1 VRILHFIFLV
11 AALTLTAC
19 IPQLTPVPSRP
30 TITPIPPRPT
40 PNAAE
45 LKLSDPDEIIEV
57 VAGKEFTITV
67 RTYLTPDYHW
77 GVDQELDAKIVAYVW
92 MDYVPDIQDN
102 PNSSGKDVWRFLA
115 LGPGKTTIVLG
126 YYRGLSI
133 YTVQKPVFTIVVKSA
148 TP

>member
-1 VRILHFIFLV
+1 VRKLHFICLA
-11 AALTLTAC
+11 AALILTAC
-19 IPQLTPVPSRP
+19 IPLLTPVVPRP

-45 LKLSDPDEIIEV
+45 LELSDPDAIIEV

-92 MDYVPDIQDN
+92 MDYVPDIVDN
-102 PNSSGKDVWRFLA
+102 PNSSGKDVWRFIA
-115 LGPGKTTIVLG
+115 VGPGKTTIILG
-126 YYRGLSI
+126 YYRGMSI
-133 YTVQKPVFTIVVKSA
+133 YTVQKPVFTIVVKPAKS
-148 TP
+148 

>member
-1 VRILHFIFLV
+1 MRKLYFIFIL
-11 AALTLTAC
+11 AAFALTSC
-19 IPQLTPVPSRP
+19 IGLLTPPPTPRP

-40 PNAAE
+40 PNAEE
-45 LKLSDPDEIIEV
+45 LKLSKPDKIIEA

-77 GVDQELDAKIVAYVW
+77 GVDQELDVKIVAYVW
-92 MDYVPDIQDN
+92 KDHVLDDPNN

-115 LGPGKTTIVLG
+115 VGPGKTTIVLG

-133 YTVQKPVFTIVVKSA
+133 YTVQKPVFTVVVKKS
-148 TP
+148 

>member
-1 VRILHFIFLV
+1 MRKLHFASLL
-11 AALTLTAC
+11 AALLLTAC
-19 IPQLTPVPSRP
+19 IPLLTMTPPRP

-40 PNAAE
+40 PNTAE
-45 LKLSDPDEIIEV
+45 LELSDPDEIIEV
-57 VAGKEFTITV
+57 AAGKEFTITV

-102 PNSSGKDVWRFLA
+102 PNSSGKDVWRFIA
-115 LGPGKTTIVLG
+115 VGPGKTTIVLG
-126 YYRGLSI
+126 YYRGMSI

>member
-1 VRILHFIFLV
+1 MRKLHFISLV
-11 AALTLTAC
+11 AALILTAC
-19 IPQLTPVPSRP
+19 IPLLTPVAPRP

-45 LKLSDPDEIIEV
+45 LELSDPDAIIEV
-57 VAGKEFTITV
+57 VTGKEFTITV

-92 MDYVPDIQDN
+92 MDYVPDITDN

-115 LGPGKTTIVLG
+115 VGPGKTTIILG
-126 YYRGLSI
+126 YYRGMSI
-133 YTVQKPVFTIVVKSA
+133 YTVQKPVFTIVVKPAKS
-148 TP
+148 